1 MARNDREITC
11 KHGTFWRYQGAK
23 LRRTSKQHNETCLMR
38 KLLRFFSP
46 GASNRLP
53 SRNSR
58 RIFKKTLKLGKS
70 HRALCDKTWCEL
82 LVVTFKPS
90 DLCHH
95 LTGCPQT
102 AEDWAHCHI
111 GAAIGRTGLQRKLTP
126 HLQPP
131 GVPQRC
137 SYRSSPRLHALET
150 SYQSIDVTLLYLPKT
165 YKKPWKITI
174 MNGKINYKWPFSI
187 AFCMF
192 IRGYLKS

>member
-1 MARNDREITC
+1 MAPFDATKVQSSGGHRSSTTRLAWCASSCDSFLPVLPTVCHLEI
-11 KHGTFWRYQGAK
+11 HGVY
-23 LRRTSKQHNETCLMR
+23 L
-38 KLLRFFSP
+38 
-46 GASNRLP
+46 
-53 SRNSR
+53 
-58 RIFKKTLKLGKS
+58 KKTLKLGKS

-165 YKKPWKITI
+165 YKKKKKKHGKSPSWMGRSTI
-174 MNGKINYKWPFSI
+174 NGHFQ
-187 AFCMF
+187 
-192 IRGYLKS
+192 